1 MNARPA
7 MTQNDFS
14 PLSPPRLG
22 AWSPALSVS
31 VVVPAHGGPHL
42 ELTLAALAAQTYPDH
57 LMEVLVVDDGS
68 EPPISLPE
76 IRPVNTRLVRPE
88 TGWGISNAVNAGA
101 GAADGEIIQRLD
113 SDMVACREHIEA
125 LARWHHLTDYLVT
138 IGMKK
143 FVEAPPL
150 TAAQV
155 RRAGHL
161 GELFD
166 LDKAVASS
174 TEATI
179 AKTDG
184 LRRSRNPYHVCT
196 GPTFAVHRDVFH
208 AVGGLDPT
216 VVRGEDTEFAYRL
229 AMHGVVFVPDL
240 EAQAVHLG
248 LPAQHRDRER
258 AVRAVEPYLAHRIPL
273 RRDLRKEA
281 GRRWLVPYV
290 EVVLDVT
297 DTSEAVVRRAV
308 AAALDGTLQDVVVT
322 LVGPWARLHDGRRS
336 VLSDPCFELRLMRD
350 LFAHDQRIR
359 LIDEAAPTPAPTP
372 FRYRG
377 PVDVPLHR
385 STLERMVETVQKDLT
400 GVLVVDLPDGRTAR
414 LERTS
419 ALGRALLLCAPGD
432 DLDDVIGVTHGVRH
446 VAPDRYWPAAP
457 AEPASTGPAPA
468 TPAPARS
475 GTASAGNG
483 GGPGGK
489 GAGPGGG
496 AGTGAGGGSRGG
508 AGADGGPGAGDA
520 SAKPAARRTGEP
532 VGATVPAT
540 RPPADRTLLGRLKSA
555 LRPD

>member
-7 MTQNDFS
+7 MSQNDFS
-14 PLSPPRLG
+14 PLQPPPLG
-22 AWSPALSVS
+22 TWSPTLSVS
-31 VVVPAHGGPHL
+31 VVIPAHGGPHL
-42 ELTLAALAAQTYPDH
+42 DLTLAALAAQTYPDH

-68 EPPISLPE
+68 EPPIRLPE
-76 IRPVNTRLVRPE
+76 IRPVNTRLVRVE
-88 TGWGISNAVNAGA
+88 TGWGISNAVNTGA
-101 GAADGEIIQRLD
+101 KAADGEIIQRLD
-113 SDMVACREHIEA
+113 ADMVACREHIEA
-125 LARWHHLTDYLVT
+125 LARWHHLTDYAVT
-138 IGMKK
+138 IGMKR

-150 TAAQV
+150 TASEV
-155 RRAGHL
+155 FRAERL

-184 LRRSRNPYHVCT
+184 LRKSRNPYHVCT
-196 GPTFAVHRDVFH
+196 GPTSALPRDVFH

-216 VVRGEDTEFAYRL
+216 VARGEDTEFAYRL
-229 AMHGVVFVPDL
+229 AMHGVVFIPDM

-273 RRDLRKEA
+273 RRDLRKDP

-290 EVVLDVT
+290 EIVLDVT

-322 LVGPWARLHDGRRS
+322 LVGPWSRLHDERRS
-336 VLSDPCFELRLMRD
+336 VLADPSFELRLMRD
-350 LFAHDQRIR
+350 LFAHDERIR

-377 PVDVPLHR
+377 PVDVALHR

-419 ALGRALLLCAPGD
+419 ALGRAVLLAAPDG
-432 DLDDVIGVTHGVRH
+432 DLDEVIAVTHGVRH
-446 VAPDRYWPAAP
+446 TPPDRYWPPTAAKPGAAP
-457 AEPASTGPAPA
+457 V
-468 TPAPARS
+468 
-475 GTASAGNG
+475 
-483 GGPGGK
+483 PGGA
-489 GAGPGGG
+489 AG
-496 AGTGAGGGSRGG
+496 
-508 AGADGGPGAGDA
+508 
-520 SAKPAARRTGEP
+520 
-532 VGATVPAT
+532 
-540 RPPADRTLLGRLKSA
+540 
-555 LRPD
+555 

>member
-1 MNARPA
+1 MSARPA

-14 PLSPPRLG
+14 PLQPPELG

-31 VVVPAHGGPHL
+31 VVIPAHGGPHL
-42 ELTLAALAAQTYPDH
+42 ELTLAALAAQTYPGH
-57 LMEVLVVDDGS
+57 LLEVLVVDDGS
-68 EPPISLPE
+68 EPPIRLPE
-76 IRPVNTRLVRPE
+76 IRPDNTRVVRTE
-88 TGWGISNAVNAGA
+88 SGWGISNAVNTGA
-101 GAADGEIIQRLD
+101 KAADGEIIQRLD
-113 SDMVACREHIEA
+113 ADMVACREHIEA

-143 FVEAPPL
+143 FVEAPSL
-150 TAAQV
+150 TANEVFRA
-155 RRAGHL
+155 RRL
-161 GELFD
+161 DELFD
-166 LDKAVASS
+166 LDRAVASS

-196 GPTFAVHRDVFH
+196 GPTFALPREVFH

-216 VVRGEDTEFAYRL
+216 VARGEDTEFAYRL

-258 AVRAVEPYLAHRIPL
+258 AVRVVEPYLAHRVPL
-273 RRDLRKEA
+273 RRDLRKDR

-290 EVVLDVT
+290 EIVLDVT

-308 AAALDGTLQDVVVT
+308 AAALDGKLQDVAVT
-322 LVGPWARLHDGRRS
+322 LVGPWSRLREGRRS
-336 VLSDPCFELRLMRD
+336 VLGDPCFELRLMRD
-350 LFAHDQRIR
+350 LFAHDERIR

-385 STLERMVETVQKDLT
+385 ATLERMVETVQKDLT

-419 ALGRALLLCAPGD
+419 ALGRAHLLAAPDD
-432 DLDDVIGVTHGVRH
+432 DLDAVIATTHGVRH
-446 VAPDRYWPAAP
+446 VPPERYWPPAAP
-457 AEPASTGPAPA
+457 AAATTA
-468 TPAPARS
+468 TPAVTVPV
-475 GTASAGNG
+475 
-483 GGPGGK
+483 
-489 GAGPGGG
+489 
-496 AGTGAGGGSRGG
+496 
-508 AGADGGPGAGDA
+508 
-520 SAKPAARRTGEP
+520 AAAPEEP
-532 VGATVPAT
+532 VE
-540 RPPADRTLLGRLKSA
+540 RTLLGRLKSA
-555 LRPD
+555 LRTG

>member
-1 MNARPA
+1 MNARPT

-14 PLSPPRLG
+14 PLRPPQLG

-68 EPPISLPE
+68 EPPIRLPE
-76 IRPVNTRLVRPE
+76 IRPVNTRLIRVRS
-88 TGWGISNAVNAGA
+88 GWGISNAVNTGA
-101 GAADGEIIQRLD
+101 KAADGEIIQRLD
-113 SDMVACREHIEA
+113 SDMVTCREHIEA

-138 IGMKK
+138 IGMKR
-143 FVEAPPL
+143 FVEVPPL
-150 TAAQV
+150 TAGEV
-155 RRAGHL
+155 FRAGRL
-161 GELFD
+161 DELFD

-196 GPTFAVHRDVFH
+196 GPTVALPRDVFH

-216 VVRGEDTEFAYRL
+216 VARGEDTEFAYRL
-229 AMHGVVFVPDL
+229 AMHGVVFIPDP

-258 AVRAVEPYLAHRIPL
+258 AVRAVEPYLAHRVPL
-273 RRDLRKEA
+273 RRDLRKDR

-290 EVVLDVT
+290 EIVLDVT
-297 DTSEAVVRRAV
+297 DTSETVVRQAV

-322 LVGPWARLHDGRRS
+322 LVGPWSRLHDERRA
-336 VLSDPCFELRLMRD
+336 VLSDPRFEMRLLRD
-350 LFAHDQRIR
+350 LFSHDERIR

-400 GVLVVDLPDGRTAR
+400 GVLIVDLPDGRTAR

-419 ALGRALLLCAPGD
+419 ALGRALLLTTPGD
-432 DLDDVIGVTHGVRH
+432 DLDDVIAVTHAVRH
-446 VAPDRYWPAAP
+446 TAPDRYWPPAA
-457 AEPASTGPAPA
+457 AA
-468 TPAPARS
+468 ARS
-475 GTASAGNG
+475 GTAQVGTDQVGTAQSGTAQGEAARSG
-483 GGPGGK
+483 TAQSK
-489 GAGPGGG
+489 GA
-496 AGTGAGGGSRGG
+496 ARS
-508 AGADGGPGAGDA
+508 DA
-520 SAKPAARRTGEP
+520 SAGPNGAAPAASAQPAP
-532 VGATVPAT
+532 VSREAAE
-540 RPPADRTLLGRLKSA
+540 RTLLGRLKSA
-555 LRPD
+555 LRSG